1 MRSRFPIVHFL
12 YVPCAAACTLLA
24 GLALLPA
31 PARAAQTPLLPT
43 LTNNL
48 AGTTTDIAGPAD
60 ASSSPEQKR
69 VWIAEGRVRTAIR
82 ISDRQR
88 MLAEER
94 SFSSSVSA
102 ETYEPLI
109 ALEVDDVNQR
119 LYSLTKDALYREDIS
134 TPSSPSALEFYD
146 FSPATGRPVEEVIS
160 SWEPAV
166 DLKVWPQG
174 GGITAIFVL
183 TNKRLIT
190 LLDSGPGTD
199 IVLAGW
205 TSDMYD
211 PYIPDPGNKILPRDH
226 CSPVDIATLQVYKL
240 QNLRVLEDQDN
251 EVMAYVT
258 AEMEAYAAGQ
268 RPFPRLVIACYLDSQ
283 NGYASPSFDL
293 DPNPSRIHFYY
304 WSPVPPPNPP
314 PSGLNADK
322 TIYSLDAFTLG
333 SERYLYLACGKENQ
347 IKRVKVTGAY
357 PKTDCSV
364 WSPDQTH
371 TANPGDHVYNVLAD
385 SAVPTRI
392 FALSG
397 SAAHIIDGLYID
409 PAVMTLNEPFGF
421 GCRRD
426 MLQIALPSPLAK
438 TLWTAVDGYVDHLCK
453 VLDVTS
459 SPTTVPRI
467 DEYFALLNC
476 DGGVMIGTDVYLPTW
491 NGLVRHRWIA
501 SESRWEVV
509 PDSYKPA
516 EVPPDSGIVFSTEH
530 ADAGFANGK
539 HRVFIA
545 PGLGKLM
552 EFEIAP
558 TLPHDP
564 QDPNLFNPVISS
576 SWPPAWH
583 GYPNGSYYSN
593 DVAFADLGPNDDQ
606 KFVLVDLTNFA
617 VVSTPLTTQPALLA
631 YRYDPVTPEWD
642 HVATAFASPIVR
654 QNPDAELTNTI
665 TIAPGVN
672 SKWFAFVAH
681 DMGFFSVDIT
691 NLTLPTPSMSIFSQ
705 VCSKTGPSG
714 CEQGA
719 AIAGLTVSMNRLFVY
734 VNDTPKTIRIY
745 EWDRSNGAILNLLQ
759 EYPQSYFL
767 PPDPNPVDPSNATS
781 GRCYRA
787 RFHTTNTFTG
797 AGYAYFACEPYLLQM
812 RWPGSGASTLDF
824 TGWWRSDYEHALQ
837 DCRFYDV
844 PGFASGI
851 LTVKDGESFALVGE

>member
-1 MRSRFPIVHFL
+1 MRSHFPIVPSLPF
-12 YVPCAAACTLLA
+12 AAACTLLA
-24 GLALLPA
+24 SFGLLPA

-60 ASSSPEQKR
+60 ASSAPDLKR

-88 MLAEER
+88 MFVEDR

-119 LYSLTKDALYREDIS
+119 LYTLTKDALYREDIS
-134 TPSSPSALEFYD
+134 TPSSPASLDFYD

-174 GGITAIFVL
+174 GGLTAIFVL
-183 TNKRLIT
+183 TEKRLIT
-190 LLDSGPGTD
+190 LLDAGPGID

-205 TSDMYD
+205 TSDLYD
-211 PYIPDPGNKILPRDH
+211 PYLPDPENKILPRDH
-226 CSPVDIATLQVYKL
+226 CSPVDVATLKVYKL
-240 QNLRVLEDQDN
+240 QNLRALEDQQN
-251 EVMAYVT
+251 GQVMAYVT
-258 AEMEAYAAGQ
+258 AEMAAYPAGV

-304 WSPVPPPNPP
+304 WSPMPPPNPP
-314 PSGLNADK
+314 PPGLNADK
-322 TIYSLDAFTLG
+322 TIYSLDAFASG
-333 SERYLYLACGKENQ
+333 PERYLYLACGKDHQ
-347 IKRVKVTGAY
+347 MKRIKVTNAY
-357 PKTDCSV
+357 PKTDCST
-364 WSPDQTH
+364 WTPDATYPVD
-371 TANPGDHVYNVLAD
+371 TAGHVYNVLAD
-385 SAVPTRI
+385 RAQPTR
-392 FALSG
+392 FFSLSG
-397 SAAHIIDGLYID
+397 FAAHIIDTTNTI
-409 PAVMTLNEPFGF
+409 PPVTTINEPFGF

-438 TLWTAVDGYVDHLCK
+438 TLWSATDGYVDYVCK
-453 VLDVTS
+453 VLDVTA
-459 SPTTVPRI
+459 SPTTIPVV

-509 PDSYKPA
+509 PSSYRPA
-516 EVPPDSGIVFSTEH
+516 EVPPDSGAVFSTEH
-530 ADAGFANGK
+530 AEAGFVNSM

-545 PGLGKLM
+545 PGLGQLL
-552 EFEIAP
+552 EFEIP
-558 TLPHDP
+558 TTSPDP
-564 QDPNLFNPVISS
+564 DFPRLFNPVISP
-576 SWPPAWH
+576 SWPTGWH
-583 GYPNGSYYSN
+583 GYPDGAYYSN
-593 DVAFADLGPNDDQ
+593 DVAFVDLGPNDDQ

-617 VVSTPLTTQPALLA
+617 VAPLTTQPALLA
-631 YRYDPVTPEWD
+631 YRYDPVALEWD
-642 HVATAFASPIVR
+642 HVADAFATPIVR

-665 TIAPGVN
+665 TIAPGLN
-672 SKWFAFVAH
+672 NKWFAFVAH

-691 NLTLPTPSMSIFSQ
+691 DLTAPTPGMAVVSQ
-705 VCSKTGPSG
+705 VCSKIDPMTFA
-714 CEQGA
+714 CVQGA
-719 AIAGLTVSMNRLFVY
+719 AIAGLTVSMDRLFVY
-734 VNDTPKTIRIY
+734 VNGTPKTIRIY
-745 EWDRSNGAILNLLQ
+745 HWNRLDGMVGALLQ

-781 GRCYRA
+781 GRCFRA
-787 RFHTTNTFTG
+787 RFHTTNAGTG

-812 RWPGSGASTLDF
+812 YWPGSGASTLDF
-824 TGWWRSDYEHALQ
+824 TGWWRSDYEAHLQ